1 MKTGPCAR
9 ALWFF
14 LLGCLVPTGNGSAA
28 ESSGALLKAKNEAEA
43 KGFIFETSRD
53 EIVAKAKKEG
63 AVKVLSGLD
72 PGLYSNMMASFRKKY
87 PFLKIEMV
95 EISGPDSAQR
105 FIMELK
111 SGSRNDFDIAHASTE
126 FYPEYIA
133 FAKKFDLLGMAEN
146 GVLRIPPKMV
156 DPKQRTLAAVGS
168 AVSVVAYNKDLIPPD
183 KVPNRWEDFLKPE
196 FKGRKFLVDM
206 RPHPFAAYPACPQ
219 EGLGLEWMLKYAR
232 GLRDQNPIWSR
243 GHSRA
248 LSSILAGEY
257 AIHSGTHYQSVMR
270 AMAKD
275 PTGKLQFK
283 MVEPVPVRLTALE
296 FVLASAQ
303 HPYAAMLFIE
313 HEASAEGQDMIDK
326 QDFVGS
332 IFYPGS
338 NMSKTIQGK
347 KLCINGFADFH
358 NSSKWMAMAVEA
370 FGFPKESTK

>member
-1 MKTGPCAR
+1 MESGPCTR
-9 ALWFF
+9 ALLFF
-14 LLGCLVPTGNGSAA
+14 LLGCFVLATNGSAGEPSA
-28 ESSGALLKAKNEAEA
+28 ALLKAKKEAEG
-43 KGFIFETSRD
+43 KGFIFETTRD
-53 EIVAKAKKEG
+53 AILAKAKQEG

-72 PGLYSNMMASFRKKY
+72 PSLYSTMMASFRKKY

-95 EISGPDSAQR
+95 EITGPDSAQR

-111 SGSRNDFDIAHASTE
+111 SGSRNDFDVVHASTE
-126 FYPEYIA
+126 FYPEYIP
-133 FAKKFDLLGMAEN
+133 FAKKFDLLGMAEF

-156 DPKQRTLAAVGS
+156 DPNYRAIAALGS
-168 AVSVVAYNKDLIPPD
+168 AVSVVAYNKNLIPPD

-219 EGLGLEWMLKYAR
+219 AGLGLEWMLKYAG

-248 LSSILAGEY
+248 LNSILAGEY

-275 PTGKLQFK
+275 PTGALQFK

-296 FVLASAQ
+296 LVLASAQ
-303 HPYAAMLFIE
+303 HPYAALLFME
-313 HEASAEGQDMIDK
+313 HEASPEGQDIIDK

-332 IFYPGS
+332 IFYPAS

-358 NSSKWMAMAVEA
+358 NSSKWMAMAVDA

>member
-1 MKTGPCAR
+1 MKIGPCTR
-9 ALWFF
+9 VLLLLLW
-14 LLGCLVPTGNGSAA
+14 GCFGFAMNGSAG
-28 ESSGALLKAKNEAEA
+28 ESSGALLKAKKEAEA

-53 EIVAKAKKEG
+53 AIVANAKKEG
-63 AVKVLSGLD
+63 SVKILSGLD
-72 PGLYSNMMASFRKKY
+72 PAAYAPMMAGFKKKY
-87 PFLKIEMV
+87 PYLKIDMV
-95 EISGPDSAQR
+95 EVTGPDGAQR

-111 SGSRNDFDIAHASTE
+111 AGARNDYDVVHASTE
-126 FYPEYIA
+126 FYPEYIP
-133 FAKKFDLLGMAEN
+133 FAKKFDLLGMAES
-146 GVLRIPPKMV
+146 GVLRIPPKMI
-156 DPKQRTLAAVGS
+156 DPKHRALAALGS
-168 AVSVVAYNKDLIPPD
+168 ALSVVAYNKNLIPPD

-248 LSSILAGEY
+248 LSSIQAGEY
-257 AIHSGTHYQSVMR
+257 AIHSGTHYQSVTR

-275 PTGKLQFK
+275 PTGTLQLK

-296 FVLASAQ
+296 LVLASAQ

-313 HEASAEGQDMIDK
+313 HEASPEGQDVIDK
-326 QDFVGS
+326 QDFIGS

-358 NSSKWMAMAVEA
+358 NSDKWMAMAVEA

>member
-1 MKTGPCAR
+1 MKIGPSTR
-9 ALWFF
+9 ALLFF
-14 LLGCLVPTGNGSAA
+14 LLGCFVLATNGSAA

-43 KGFIFETSRD
+43 KGFIFEASRD
-53 EIVAKAKKEG
+53 VILAKAKKEG

-72 PGLYSNMMASFRKKY
+72 PSLYSNMMASFRKKY

-105 FIMELK
+105 FILELK
-111 SGSRNDFDIAHASTE
+111 SGSRNDFDVAHASTE
-126 FYPEYIA
+126 FYPEYIP
-133 FAKKFDLLGMAEN
+133 FAKKFDLLGMAEF

-156 DPKQRTLAAVGS
+156 DPKNRALAALGS
-168 AVSVVAYNKDLIPPD
+168 AVSVVAYNKNLIPPD
-183 KVPNRWEDFLKPE
+183 KVPTRWDDFLKPE

-206 RPHPFAAYPACPQ
+206 RPHAFAAYPACPQ

-248 LSSILAGEY
+248 LNSILAGEY
-257 AIHSGTHYQSVMR
+257 AIHTGTHYQSVMR

-275 PTGKLQFK
+275 PTGALQFK

-296 FVLASAQ
+296 LVLVSAQ
-303 HPYAAMLFIE
+303 HPYAAMLFME
-313 HEASAEGQDMIDK
+313 HEASPEGQDIIDK
-326 QDFVGS
+326 QDSVGS
-332 IFYPGS
+332 IFYPES

>member
-1 MKTGPCAR
+1 MKIGPCTR
-9 ALWFF
+9 TLLPF
-14 LLGCLVPTGNGSAA
+14 LLGCFVLATNGSAA
-28 ESSGALLKAKNEAEA
+28 ESSAALLKAKKEAEA
-43 KGFIFETSRD
+43 KGFIFETTRD

-63 AVKVLSGLD
+63 AVTVLSGLD
-72 PGLYSNMMASFRKKY
+72 PSVYSGMLAGFRKKY

-95 EISGPDSAQR
+95 EITGPDSAQR

-111 SGSRNDFDIAHASTE
+111 SGSRNDFDVAHASTE
-126 FYPEYIA
+126 FYPEYVP
-133 FAKKFDLLGMAEN
+133 FAKKFDLLGMAEL

-156 DPKQRTLAAVGS
+156 DPKHRAIAALGS
-168 AVSVVAYNKDLIPPD
+168 AVSVVAYNKNLIPSD
-183 KVPNRWEDFLKPE
+183 KVPNRWEDFLRPE

-206 RPHPFAAYPACPQ
+206 RPHAFAAYPACPQ

-275 PTGKLQFK
+275 PTGALQFK
-283 MVEPVPVRLTALE
+283 MVEPVPVRLTQLE
-296 FVLASAQ
+296 LVLASAQ
-303 HPYAAMLFIE
+303 HPYAALLFME
-313 HEASAEGQDMIDK
+313 HEASPEGQDIIDK

-332 IFYPGS
+332 IFYPES

>member
-1 MKTGPCAR
+1 MKIDPCMR
-9 ALWFF
+9 ALLFF
-14 LLGCLVPTGNGSAA
+14 LLGSSVLTMNGSAA
-28 ESSGALLKAKNEAEA
+28 ESSAALLKAKKDAEA

-53 EIVAKAKKEG
+53 AIVAKAKQEG

-72 PGLYSNMMASFRKKY
+72 PSVYPSIMEGFKKKY
-87 PFLKIEMV
+87 PFLKIDML
-95 EISGPDSAQR
+95 EITGPDSAHR

-111 SGSRNDFDIAHASTE
+111 SGSRNDFDVSHASTE
-126 FYPEYIA
+126 FYPEYIP
-133 FAKKFDLLGMAEN
+133 FAKKFDLLGMAEF
-146 GVLRIPPKMV
+146 GVLRIPPKMI
-156 DPKQRTLAAVGS
+156 DPKHRALAALGS
-168 AVSVVAYNKDLIPPD
+168 ALSVVAYNKNLIPPD

-248 LSSILAGEY
+248 LSSIQAGEY
-257 AIHSGTHYQSVMR
+257 AIHSGTHYQSVTR

-275 PTGKLQFK
+275 PTGTLQLK

-296 FVLASAQ
+296 LVLASAQ

-313 HEASAEGQDMIDK
+313 HEASPEGQDVIDK
-326 QDFVGS
+326 QDFIGS
-332 IFYPGS
+332 IFYSGS

-358 NSSKWMAMAVEA
+358 NSDKWMAMAVEA